1 MTRRPAE
8 IDVNKA
14 ESGTGPRSSSA
25 SASGSGRAPGVRWGG
40 LSLDPT
46 SALFVSLFL
55 VLFAFFA
62 VLNVNASEK
71 SLEAEAVMASLHEA
85 FGEGP
90 EVPRDTG
97 FAPDDLDASLTTAHA
112 KIMASFPQARI
123 HSFAIEDRIEVSLV
137 LDSFFVDHT
146 SRLAPSRELFLKSL
160 ATLSSNADDDPL
172 EITLGFSAA
181 DADLDVQR
189 KIAAMAATLGK
200 YGVSPGA
207 VTAMGT
213 VEEMGNVR
221 LILSRG

>member
-8 IDVNKA
+8 IDVNKTESGSGA
-14 ESGTGPRSSSA
+14 RSSSTSASGTGQ
-25 SASGSGRAPGVRWGG
+25 APGARWGG

-62 VLNVNASEK
+62 VLNVNAKEK
-71 SLEAEAVMASLHEA
+71 PLEAEAVMASLHEA
-85 FGEGP
+85 FGEAP

-97 FAPDDLDASLTTAHA
+97 FAPEGLDASLTTAHA
-112 KIMASFPQARI
+112 KIMASFPQAII
-123 HSFAIEDRIEVSLV
+123 HSFATEDRIEVSLV

-160 ATLSSNADDDPL
+160 ATLSRNTGDDPM
-172 EITLGFSAA
+172 EIKLRFSAA

-213 VEEMGNVR
+213 VEEMGSVR
-221 LILSRG
+221 LILRRG